1 MEKEIEHYGHKNTFR
16 GDAYNRKNILG
27 PLTLQSIEK
36 KKLLTNKKRD
46 IKIKC
51 LKWLPKVPKWTYKD
65 KE

>member
-1 MEKEIEHYGHKNTFR
+1 MLIT
-16 GDAYNRKNILG
+16 NRKNILG

-36 KKLLTNKKRD
+36 KKLLTNKKMD

-51 LKWLPKVPKWTYKD
+51 IKWLPKVPKWTYKD